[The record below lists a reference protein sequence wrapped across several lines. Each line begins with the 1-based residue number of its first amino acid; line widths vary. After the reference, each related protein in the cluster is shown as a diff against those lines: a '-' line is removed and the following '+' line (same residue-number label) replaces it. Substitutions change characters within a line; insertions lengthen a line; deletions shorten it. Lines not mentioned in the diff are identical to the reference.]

1 MDAHA
6 SPLLPADQVDA
17 SLSGL
22 AALARHEAKSLV
34 IEPSGAVTAGAC
46 CA

>member
-17 SLSGL
+17 SLSVL
-22 AALARHEAKSLV
+22 AALAPHEAKSLV
-34 IEPSGAVTAGAC
+34 IEPSGAGTGCAC